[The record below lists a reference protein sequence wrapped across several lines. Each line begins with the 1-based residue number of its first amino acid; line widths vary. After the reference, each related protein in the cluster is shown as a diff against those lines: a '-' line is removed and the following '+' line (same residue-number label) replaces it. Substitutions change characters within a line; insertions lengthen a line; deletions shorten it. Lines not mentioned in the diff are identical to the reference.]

1 GMFLVSLPYAVLHG
15 GYWSVIF
22 VVIVAFI
29 CCYTGRV
36 LITCLYEDGVR
47 VRASYREIA
56 EFVFRSRLGGMV
68 VNAAAITEALMT
80 CILYLVLCG
89 DLMLGC
95 FPEGQLSFTA
105 WVSVSFFCLLPCAAL
120 TSLRHVSWISFWNT
134 VTHVI
139 INCIIIVYCLTRA
152 AHWQPQKVQF
162 HVDINTFPISVG
174 IIVFSYTS
182 HIFLPTLE
190 SNLMDKSR
198 FGLMMNWTHILS
210 AIFKALF
217 GYIGFVTFAEHTKEV
232 ITNNLA
238 SEPLKVTVNVAL
250 VVKALCSYP
259 LPYFAAANF
268 LESSLFSGWPLP
280 SCWNSTGDFKLWA
293 LLPRAALVLFTY
305 VIAITVP
312 HFALLC
318 GLIGSFTGTMLS
330 FVWPAYFHFSL
341 KRHSVSCFVLGLD
354 LLIIG
359 MGLLF
364 GSVGMFV
371 SGRALHKAMSH
382 GYYSPPGN
390 SSALTPIVAMR
401 S

>member
-1 GMFLVSLPYAVLHG
+1 YHFRALQYPYRTPPACFQGMFLVSLPYAVLHG

-36 LITCLYEDGVR
+36 LITLPDGVR

-56 EFVFRSRLGGMV
+56 EFVFRSPPRRHGG
-68 VNAAAITEALMT
+68 ERRPPLRKALMT

-95 FPEGQLSFTA
+95 FPRASSASPPG
-105 WVSVSFFCLLPCAAL
+105 VSFFCLLPCAAL

-359 MGLLF
+359 NGLAVRLRRD
-364 GSVGMFV
+364 VC
-371 SGRALHKAMSH
+371 
-382 GYYSPPGN
+382 
-390 SSALTPIVAMR
+390 
-401 S
+401 